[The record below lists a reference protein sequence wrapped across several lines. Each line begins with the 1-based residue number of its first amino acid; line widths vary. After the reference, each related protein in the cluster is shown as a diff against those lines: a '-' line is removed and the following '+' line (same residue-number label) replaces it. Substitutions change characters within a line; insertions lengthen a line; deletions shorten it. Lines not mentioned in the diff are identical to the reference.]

1 MKKNLIIFAKAPV
14 PGFVKTRL
22 TKDTPL
28 NENHVCALYEAFLKD
43 TVTMSAL
50 TCADVIAIHFTPAEE
65 EKKIRKLVAGLKLG
79 ARNEKRFT
87 FVPQAGETFS
97 QRISTAFETE
107 RRNGGELI
115 MIGADS
121 PLIEPATVDDAFEFI
136 YSRSGVAV
144 GPSGEGG
151 FYLFGFPHD
160 VNFDF
165 NAIFSNGSELENLI
179 LATQKLKLP
188 LKKLKFGLDVDVEAD
203 LVTLSGIVRC
213 MEYANKF
220 ESFLLPIHTSEA
232 MKSLGMAVERTDGD
246 TRLKKISL
254 SQEMGEA

>member
-1 MKKNLIIFAKAPV
+1 MKTLIIFAKAPV
-14 PGFVKTRL
+14 LGFVKTRL
-22 TKDTPL
+22 LKNTPL
-28 NENHVCALYEAFLKD
+28 NEGHVCALYEAFLKD

-79 ARNEKRFT
+79 ARNEKRFK
-87 FVPQAGETFS
+87 FVPQGGETFS
-97 QRISTAFETE
+97 QRIINTFETE
-107 RRNGGELI
+107 KQKEGELV

-121 PLIEPATVDDAFEFI
+121 PLTLPATIDDAFDFI

-160 VNFDF
+160 VSFDF
-165 NAIFSNGSELENLI
+165 NAIFANGSELENLVF
-179 LATQKLKLP
+179 ATQKLKLP
-188 LKKLKFGLDVDVEAD
+188 LKTLKFGLDVDVEAD
-203 LVTLSGIVRC
+203 LVTLLGLVRC
-213 MEYANKF
+213 LEYSNKF
-220 ESFLLPIHTSEA
+220 ESGLLPLHTGA
-232 MKSLGMAVERTDGD
+232 VIKSLVMTARRTDGD

-254 SQEMGEA
+254 SQEIGEA